1 MKIAPNI
8 VIDGSGESAE
18 TIESVVKQVSKV
30 VSDMAG
36 IQLGEKQANMVENRL
51 KTRMLKLGI
60 DQFSSYLKYL
70 KMHEEEESQTL
81 LSLMTTHYTFFF
93 REFTHFEFLLN
104 KGLNRLVE
112 MARSRSDKT
121 IHVWSAACSRGQ
133 EVYSLAM
140 FFQFHL
146 SQSAPDV
153 SFKIWGTDVDPE
165 SVSYAKNA
173 VYKLDELK
181 QSPAMYVADHWVK
194 GTGNVTGYIKAKNQL
209 TRHCQFQPV
218 NLLKCESFLKDKKF
232 DLIFCRNVFIYFNQ
246 EQIKTVTQTFMNNLH
261 HEGFLFLGVSET
273 LNGLGLP
280 YELIGSSVYQHKQV
294 AKPVK
299 TAAATPPTFAVKP
312 ALPRT
317 LEILS
322 VDDSPVILT
331 LLGKILNS
339 EGFKVTATA
348 KNGREALDIL
358 KTKKF
363 DAITLDLHMPELD
376 GLGFLKERGANSTP
390 VLIVSSVN
398 REDTSIA
405 QKAISMGAKDYVEK
419 PSLENLSQAG
429 NEIRSKLKTIVQFA
443 NEKQAP
449 VESFKN
455 SSPSSS
461 IVNSQKNHLKSTT
474 LSAVSTDSK
483 KIKVLVVDD
492 SATIRALLTKIL
504 SSDSQFEVV
513 AQAEKPSQV
522 EALIKQHKPDVI
534 TMDIHMPEMDGVQL
548 LKKIHPL
555 YKIPTVMIS
564 SMSKE
569 DGPQVLQALEIGA
582 VDYIQKPQAGEMFEA
597 SQVIRERLKIAA
609 KAKVFSQT
617 KPIKKLTGAQIT
629 SINEGL
635 ILMGASTGG
644 TEALRIVLESMPA
657 QIPPILIVQHIPPVF
672 SSAFAQRL
680 NSICPFEVKEAV
692 NGDEVKPNQV
702 LIAPGGHQMAV
713 KRVGDKLIVQINNDA
728 PVNRH
733 KPSVDYMFRTVNE
746 LNIENIIAVILTG
759 MGSDGARELKRLRD
773 RGARTIAQDE
783 ATSVVFGMPREAIS
797 MGGAEFVSPLDQV
810 AEKIVRLLNSY
821 KSKKTD
827 KAA

>member
-1 MKIAPNI
+1 MKLAPNI
-8 VIDGSGESAE
+8 ALNGSNEPAE
-18 TIESVVKQVSKV
+18 TIKSVVEQVSKV

-36 IQLGEKQANMVENRL
+36 IQLGEKQSNMVENRL

-70 KMHEEEESQTL
+70 KMHEEEESQAL

-104 KGLNRLVE
+104 KGLNRLIEV
-112 MARSRSDKT
+112 ARSRADKT
-121 IHVWSAACSRGQ
+121 IHIWSAACSRGQ

-140 FFQFHL
+140 FFEFHL
-146 SQSAPDV
+146 SQAAPDINY
-153 SFKIWGTDVDPE
+153 KIWGTDVDPE
-165 SVSYAKNA
+165 SVSYAQNA

-194 GTGNVTGYIKAKNQL
+194 GTGNVTGYIKAKAQL
-209 TRHCQFQPV
+209 TRHCQFQTV
-218 NLLKCESFLKDKKF
+218 NLLKCDSFLKDKKF

-246 EQIKTVTQTFMNNLH
+246 EQIKSVTQTFMNNLQQ
-261 HEGFLFLGVSET
+261 EGFLFLGVSET

-280 YELIGSSVYQHKQV
+280 YELMGSSVYQHRQV
-294 AKPVK
+294 MKTVKPSTV
-299 TAAATPPTFAVKP
+299 APPAFAVKP

-348 KNGREALDIL
+348 KNGREALEIL

-449 VESFKN
+449 VDSFN
-455 SSPSSS
+455 NAASASST
-461 IVNSQKNHLKSTT
+461 V
-474 LSAVSTDSK
+474 SAGKVENRSLTQATAAVANK

-492 SATIRALLTKIL
+492 SATIRTLLTKIL
-504 SSDSQFEVV
+504 SSDPQFEVV

-534 TMDIHMPEMDGVQL
+534 TLDIHMPEMDGVQL

-582 VDYIQKPQAGEMFEA
+582 VDYIQKPQASEMYEA
-597 SQVIRERLKIAA
+597 SQTIRDRLKIAA
-609 KAKVFSQT
+609 QAKVFSQN
-617 KPIKKLTGAQIT
+617 KPVRKLTGTQIT

-635 ILMGASTGG
+635 ILIGASTGG
-644 TEALRIVLESMPA
+644 TEALRVVLESLPA

-672 SSAFAQRL
+672 SAAFAQRL
-680 NSICPFEVKEAV
+680 NSICPFEVKEAA
-692 NGDEVKPNQV
+692 NGDEVKPNRV
-702 LIAPGGHQMAV
+702 LIAPGAQQMAI
-713 KRVGDKLIVQINNDA
+713 KKSGSNLIVQINNDP

-733 KPSVDYMFRTVNE
+733 KPSVDYMFKSVSE

-759 MGSDGARELKRLRD
+759 MGADGAREMKRLRD
-773 RGARTIAQDE
+773 KGARTIAQDE
-783 ATSVVFGMPREAIS
+783 NTSVVFGMPREAIN
-797 MGGAEFVSPLDQV
+797 MGAAEFISPLDQV
-810 AEKIVRLLNSY
+810 AEKIVRLLNSH
-821 KSKKTD
+821 KSKKAD

>member
-8 VIDGSGESAE
+8 ILNGSNE
-18 TIESVVKQVSKV
+18 TPEAISFVVQQVSKV

-36 IQLGEKQANMVENRL
+36 IQLGEKQSNMVENRL

-60 DQFSSYLKYL
+60 ADFSSYLKYL
-70 KMHEEEESQTL
+70 KMHEEDESQAL

-104 KGLNRLVE
+104 KGLNRLIEV
-112 MARSRSDKT
+112 ARARADKT
-121 IHVWSAACSRGQ
+121 IHIWSAACSRGQ

-140 FFQFHL
+140 FFEFHL
-146 SQSAPDV
+146 SQAAADV
-153 SFKIWGTDVDPE
+153 NYKIWGTDVDPE

-173 VYKLDELK
+173 VYKLEELK

-194 GTGNVTGYIKAKNQL
+194 GTGNVTGFIKAKAQL

-246 EQIKTVTQTFMNNLH
+246 EQIKAVTQSFMNNLNQ
-261 HEGFLFLGVSET
+261 EGFLFLGVSET

-280 YELIGSSVYQHKQV
+280 YDLIGSSVYQHKQIAKV
-294 AKPVK
+294 AKHTPV
-299 TAAATPPTFAVKP
+299 AAQPPAIKP

-348 KNGREALDIL
+348 KNGREALEIL
-358 KTKKF
+358 KAKKF

-376 GLGFLKERGANSTP
+376 GLGFLKELGTNSTP

-443 NEKQAP
+443 SKKQAP
-449 VESFKN
+449 VESFKTTGASRADSLVSVASVPT
-455 SSPSSS
+455 SST
-461 IVNSQKNHLKSTT
+461 ST
-474 LSAVSTDSK
+474 STNNK
-483 KIKVLVVDD
+483 KIKVMVVDD
-492 SATIRALLTKIL
+492 SATIRTLLAKIL
-504 SSDSQFEVV
+504 SSDPQFEVV

-534 TMDIHMPEMDGVQL
+534 TLDIHMPEMDGVQL

-582 VDYIQKPQAGEMFEA
+582 VDYIQKPQASEMFEA
-597 SQVIRERLKIAA
+597 SQVIRDRLRIAA
-609 KAKVFSQT
+609 KAKVFAQN
-617 KPIKKLTGAQIT
+617 KPIKKLSGAQIN
-629 SINEGL
+629 SIDDGL
-635 ILMGASTGG
+635 IVIGASTGG
-644 TEALRIVLESMPA
+644 TEALRVVLESLPA

-672 SSAFAQRL
+672 STAFAQRL
-680 NSICPFEVKEAV
+680 NSICPFEVKEAA
-692 NGDEVKPNQV
+692 NGDEIKPNRV
-702 LIAPGGHQMAV
+702 LIAPGAFQMAV
-713 KRVGDKLIVQINNDA
+713 KKSGPKLIVQINSDA

-733 KPSVDYMFRTVNE
+733 KPSVDYMFKSVSD
-746 LNIENIIAVILTG
+746 LNIENVIAVILTG
-759 MGSDGARELKRLRD
+759 MGADGARELKRLRE

-783 ATSVVFGMPREAIS
+783 NTSVVFGMPREAIN
-797 MGGAEFVSPLDQV
+797 MGAAEFVSPLDQV
-810 AEKIVRLLNSY
+810 AEKIVRLLNSN
-821 KSKKTD
+821 KSKKSD